1 MFEGLLLAWVLATT
15 STDALAAAQKGCQG
29 CRLAPF
35 EMHYAVSRNG
45 KALGSAHL
53 SLTDDG
59 GGLWTLQMAVE
70 ATKGLASIAGYK
82 EIESSTL
89 KADDLGWG
97 VVAYERK
104 RKVAF
109 RNRDESMR
117 FDWNAGQLWSER
129 GGEQR
134 QEALPANTVDSNSL
148 TLLLGHQLRAGDGL
162 ASYPVA
168 RRGKVD
174 RWRFDVAAE
183 EIVDGFV
190 VQRVERRREN
200 SQRTTTSWFSAEHGY
215 LPIRLQQVEEDGETI
230 TMSLQQALGAAAPKG
245 QTE

>member
-1 MFEGLLLAWVLATT
+1 VFEGLLIAGVLAAT

-53 SLTDDG
+53 SLTDNG
-59 GGLWTLQMAVE
+59 GGQWTLQMQVE

-82 EIESSTL
+82 EVERSTL
-89 KADDLGWG
+89 KADDFGWS
-97 VVAYERK
+97 VLAYERK

-117 FDWNAGQLWSER
+117 FDWHAGELWSER

-134 QEALPANTVDSNSL
+134 QEPLPANTVDSNSL
-148 TLLLGHQLRAGDGL
+148 TLLLGHQLRVGEGL
-162 ASYPVA
+162 TSYPVA

-174 RWRFDVAAE
+174 QWRFDVAAE
-183 EIVDGFV
+183 ELVDGFV

-200 SQRTTTSWFSAEHGY
+200 SQRITTSWFSAAHGY
-215 LPIRLQQVEEDGETI
+215 LPIRLQQVEQDGETI
-230 TMSLQQALGAAAPKG
+230 TMSLRQALGAAAPKG
-245 QTE
+245 HTE